1 MSFDTGIKKEVMS
14 ALITLAE
21 KYNVDKLILFG
32 SRARGDYHKTSDI
45 DLAVTG
51 GNVVRFML
59 DVEDTTPTLLK
70 YDIVDLDSSVQHELR
85 ESIEKEGVVIYEKV

>member
-1 MSFDTGIKKEVMS
+1 MT

-21 KYNVDKLILFG
+21 KYNVDRLILFG